1 MKKKILFVVNV
12 DWFFISHRLPLA
24 IKAIEEGYEVHL
36 ACNYSRSKE
45 LLESKGIVCH
55 EIQFTR
61 SNYNVMNALMI
72 CKQLHALFK
81 TIKPDIT
88 HLVTIKPILL
98 GGIVAR
104 LLKLPSVVF
113 AISGLGYIFISRGI
127 IASIRKKMIGLIY
140 AYVFKHKNVCVIF
153 QNADDQNELSK
164 LTGLDKIHSVIIPGA
179 GVDTEKFF
187 VSQLP
192 KSPPVIMMAS
202 RLLKDKGV
210 YEYISAAKIIGRKKK
225 NIKFIL
231 VGTPD
236 PENPSSISIE
246 EVNEWIDKGY
256 IEYWGQQ
263 EDMPKIFSQSTIVVL
278 PSYREGLPKVLL
290 EASSSGRPIITTNAP
305 GCRDAIIDM
314 RTGFLVEKYNA
325 QDLADKILS
334 LSTNL
339 DQCIKMG
346 QSGRK
351 LVEEKFSE
359 KLIASH
365 HMRVYEKLLLEQK

>member
-1 MKKKILFVVNV
+1 MKKKILFIVNV

-24 IKAIEEGYEVHL
+24 IKAIENGYEVHL
-36 ACNYSRSKE
+36 ACNYSKSKE
-45 LLESKGIVCH
+45 FLENKGIACH

-61 SNYNVMNALMI
+61 SNYNIMNALII
-72 CKQLHALFK
+72 CKQIHALLK
-81 TIKPDIT
+81 DIKPDIT

-113 AISGLGYIFISRGI
+113 AISGLGYIFISKGK
-127 IASIRKKMIGLIY
+127 IASIRKRMIGLIY
-140 AYVFKHKNVCVIF
+140 AYVFKHKNICVIF
-153 QNADDQNELSK
+153 QNTDDRNELSK
-164 LTGLDKIHSVIIPGA
+164 LSGLNKIHSVIIPGS
-179 GVDTEKFF
+179 GVDTERFSI
-187 VSQLP
+187 SQLP

-210 YEYISAAKIIGRKKK
+210 YEYISAAKIIGHKNK
-225 NIKFIL
+225 NIKFVL

-246 EVNEWIDKGY
+246 EVNGWIDKGY

-263 EDMPKIFSQSTIVVL
+263 EDMPNVISKSTIVVL

-290 EASSSGRPIITTNAP
+290 EASSSGRPVITTNVA

-325 QDLADKILS
+325 QDLADKIITLS
-334 LSTNL
+334 SNL
-339 DQCIKMG
+339 DRCIQMG

-359 KLIASH
+359 KLIVSH
-365 HMRVYEKLLLEQK
+365 HMKVYEKLLLEQK

>member
-1 MKKKILFVVNV
+1 MKKKILFIVNV

-24 IKAIEEGYEVHL
+24 IKAIENGYEVHL
-36 ACNYSRSKE
+36 ACNYSKSKE
-45 LLESKGIVCH
+45 FLEKKGIACH

-61 SNYNVMNALMI
+61 SNYNIMNALII
-72 CKQLHALFK
+72 CKQIHALLK
-81 TIKPDIT
+81 DIKPDIT

-113 AISGLGYIFISRGI
+113 AISGLGYIFISKGK
-127 IASIRKKMIGLIY
+127 IASIRKRMIGLIY
-140 AYVFKHKNVCVIF
+140 AYVFKHKNICVIF
-153 QNADDQNELSK
+153 QNTDDQNELSK
-164 LTGLDKIHSVIIPGA
+164 LSGLNKIHSVIIPGS
-179 GVDTEKFF
+179 GVDTERFSI
-187 VSQLP
+187 SQLP

-210 YEYISAAKIIGRKKK
+210 YEYISAARIIGHKNK
-225 NIKFIL
+225 NIKFVL

-246 EVNEWIDKGY
+246 EVNGWIDKGY

-263 EDMPKIFSQSTIVVL
+263 EDMPNVISKSTIVVL

-290 EASSSGRPIITTNAP
+290 EASSSGRPVITTNVA

-325 QDLADKILS
+325 QDLADKIVTLS
-334 LSTNL
+334 SNL
-339 DQCIKMG
+339 DRCIQMG

-359 KLIASH
+359 KLIVSH
-365 HMRVYEKLLLEQK
+365 HMKVYEKLLLEQK